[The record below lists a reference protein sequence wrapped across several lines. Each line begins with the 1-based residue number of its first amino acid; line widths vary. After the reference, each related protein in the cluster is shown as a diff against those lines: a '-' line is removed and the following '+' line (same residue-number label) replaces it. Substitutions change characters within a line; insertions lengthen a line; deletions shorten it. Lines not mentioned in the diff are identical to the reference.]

1 MGRIVVAGTIG
12 DSCGIYVAPP
22 IPFPTIVI
30 SLCTT
35 RSTCCHVL
43 LLLLLLLLRT
53 REAWDVG
60 WVEVRWDSSAIF
72 RSHWLVVLIWIEVRG
87 ATQRT
92 VERLLL
98 LLSRRI
104 RWLLGYVLSLKVS
117 AIGIRQAATAT
128 TTAAILGIEQCLDL
142 VNQPYSSSCR

>member
-12 DSCGIYVAPP
+12 DSCSIYAAPP

-30 SLCTT
+30 SICTT
-35 RSTCCHVL
+35 RSTCCHV
-43 LLLLLLLLRT
+43 LLLLLLRT

-60 WVEVRWDSSAIF
+60 WVEVRWDSSTIF
-72 RSHWLVVLIWIEVRG
+72 RSHWLMVLIGMEVRG
-87 ATQRT
+87 TAQRT
-92 VERLLL
+92 VKWLLL

-117 AIGIRQAATAT
+117 AIGIR
-128 TTAAILGIEQCLDL
+128 
-142 VNQPYSSSCR
+142 

>member
-12 DSCGIYVAPP
+12 DSCGIYVARP
-22 IPFPTIVI
+22 IPIPTIVI
-30 SLCTT
+30 SICTT

-43 LLLLLLLLRT
+43 LLLRT

-60 WVEVRWDSSAIF
+60 WMEVRWDSSAIF
-72 RSHWLVVLIWIEVRG
+72 RSHWLMVLIGMEVRG
-87 ATQRT
+87 TTQRT
-92 VERLLL
+92 VEWLL

-117 AIGIRQAATAT
+117 AIGIR
-128 TTAAILGIEQCLDL
+128 
-142 VNQPYSSSCR
+142 